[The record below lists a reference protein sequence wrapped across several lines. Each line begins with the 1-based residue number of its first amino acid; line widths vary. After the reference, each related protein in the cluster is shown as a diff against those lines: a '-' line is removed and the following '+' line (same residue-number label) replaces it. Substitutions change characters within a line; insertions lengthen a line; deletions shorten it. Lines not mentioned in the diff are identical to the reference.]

1 MRRHIDIL
9 HIISGDLWAG
19 AEAQAFYTLSDL
31 QKQKKA
37 DIVVILFNDGIL
49 RKRLHEKGIE
59 TIVIDENKHNALIMA
74 VILARLIRKMR
85 PAIIHVHAYKE
96 HILGQIANMLNF
108 NRSTMVRTFH
118 GLSDVPKG
126 LPVVK
131 HIQSSIM
138 YKIEKWFL
146 NSGSNLN
153 IIAVSKDLQNFL
165 KRSFPKATITQIYNG
180 IPPIDKKIINRK
192 EIRDEYG
199 VSEKTFW
206 IGTFARLAKPKNL
219 GLLIDTGKEL
229 KLQGNDFRISIF
241 GEGPLKQK
249 LQNQIDHNNL
259 QDHIKLEGFKT
270 NIHPILA
277 SIDLFV
283 LCSLH
288 EGLPMS
294 LLEAISLEV
303 PVVCTDVGGIKE
315 VITQSHSGLLVP
327 SNDHQSLT
335 EAIKKLMQNE
345 ALRDELA
352 GNAKKMVEQVFN
364 VDNTNKKLI
373 DLYHAIIRSH

>member
-1 MRRHIDIL
+1 MRQYIDVM
-9 HIISGDLWAG
+9 HVISGDLWAG
-19 AEAQAFYTLSDL
+19 AEAQAFHTLSDL

-37 DIVVILFNDGIL
+37 DLAVILFNDGIL
-49 RKRLHEKGIE
+49 SQRLRDNGIE
-59 TIVIDENKHNALIMA
+59 TIIIDENKHNALAMALIMS
-74 VILARLIRKMR
+74 RLIRKMR

-96 HILGQIANMLNF
+96 HILGQIANILNF

-126 LPVVK
+126 LSVIK
-131 HIQSSIM
+131 HIQSSLM
-138 YKIEKWFL
+138 YRIEKWFL
-146 NSGSNLN
+146 NLGSNLY

-180 IPPIDKKIINRK
+180 IPHIDKKLINSK
-192 EIRDEYG
+192 EIRNEYG
-199 VSEKTFW
+199 VRENTFW

-219 GLLIDTGKEL
+219 GLLIDAGKEL
-229 KLQGNDFRISIF
+229 RLQGNDFRISIF

-249 LQNQIDHNNL
+249 LQNQIDQNNL
-259 QDHIKLEGFKT
+259 QDHVKLEGFKL
-270 NIHPILA
+270 NIIPELA
-277 SIDLFV
+277 SIDVFV

-303 PVVCTDVGGIKE
+303 PVVCTDVGGIGE
-315 VITQSHSGLLVP
+315 VITQNHSGLLVP
-327 SNDHQSLT
+327 TNDHQRLT
-335 EAIKKLMQNE
+335 EAINKLIKNA
-345 ALRDELA
+345 ALREKFA
-352 GNAKKMVEQVFN
+352 SNAKKMVEQVFY

-373 DLYHAIIRSH
+373 DLYRAILRSH